1 VMLGRTLL
9 QAAPPIAFGLKAA
22 GWLAAVR
29 RGRERLNE
37 SFADALVV
45 QFGGAVGTLAA
56 LGGKG
61 VAVAEE
67 LAKELGLECPAA
79 PWHAHRDR
87 LAAVICACGV
97 VTGTLGKIAR
107 DVSLL
112 MQSEVGEVS
121 EAASAGRGGSSTMPH
136 KKNPTGC
143 AVTLAAAT
151 RMPGLVANFL
161 SAMAQEHERGV
172 GGWHAEWPTI
182 AAAVQATGAAAAEIA
197 EIAEGLT
204 VDGDRM
210 RQNIAATRGTIY
222 AEKAMLLLAEKVGR
236 DEAHQLLEEATRR
249 AVTGQRSLSDVL
261 WEMAE
266 VTKHLSAETIRRLD
280 VAEDYLGSAEAFQ
293 RRQLQGNFSRQK
305 HSRKKSRKKKD

>member
-1 VMLGRTLL
+1 
-9 QAAPPIAFGLKAA
+9 
-22 GWLAAVR
+22 
-29 RGRERLNE
+29 
-37 SFADALVV
+37 
-45 QFGGAVGTLAA
+45 
-56 LGGKG
+56 
-61 VAVAEE
+61 
-67 LAKELGLECPAA
+67 
-79 PWHAHRDR
+79 
-87 LAAVICACGV
+87 
-97 VTGTLGKIAR
+97 
-107 DVSLL
+107 
-112 MQSEVGEVS
+112 
-121 EAASAGRGGSSTMPH
+121 
-136 KKNPTGC
+136 
-143 AVTLAAAT
+143 
-151 RMPGLVANFL
+151 MPGLVANFL

-261 WEMAE
+261 GEMAD